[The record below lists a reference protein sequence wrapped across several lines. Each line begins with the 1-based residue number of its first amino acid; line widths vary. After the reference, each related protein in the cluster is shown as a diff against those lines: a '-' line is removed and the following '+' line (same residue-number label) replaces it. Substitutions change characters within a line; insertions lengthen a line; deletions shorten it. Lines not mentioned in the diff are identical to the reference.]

1 MNETQ
6 PERTRIHTVITRSAI
21 LHVEDALEIGKL
33 RLRLYRYRRG
43 EGAEAS
49 AYHYLDVADARVLF
63 SDLAW
68 GRLRERFVDYKGSP
82 TARDGG
88 PLSRVLR
95 VEDVG
100 DQARNPIVFEIQN
113 GPGEVIGEGAIK
125 PAGEPDSKVAI
136 LMGRREARKLAF
148 AVLEYLQAWAVARA
162 ISRPPAASAQPPQ
175 PEQLVLEF
183 APAGAESGGNGQEPE
198 AESPPAPV
206 TPTDFWSAVY
216 ARWPDYDEGQRE
228 GQRLLDRAG
237 GDFGQALRLLR
248 GS

>member
-6 PERTRIHTVITRSAI
+6 PERTRIHTVIT
-21 LHVEDALEIGKL
+21 HVEDALEIGKL
-33 RLRLYRYRRG
+33 RLRLYRYKRG

-100 DQARNPIVFEIQN
+100 DKARNPIVFEVQN
-113 GPGEVIGEGAIK
+113 GPGEVIGEGAVK
-125 PAGEPDSKVAI
+125 PVGEPDAKVAI
-136 LMGRREARKLAF
+136 LLSRWEARKLAF
-148 AVLEYLQAWAVARA
+148 AVSEYLLAHAVARA
-162 ISRPPAASAQPPQ
+162 MSEQPAAPAQ
-175 PEQLVLEF
+175 PEQLALEL
-183 APAGAESGGNGQEPE
+183 PPGAEAGGNGGEPE
-198 AESPPAPV
+198 AESPPPPV
-206 TPTDFWSAVY
+206 TPTDFWRAVY
-216 ARWPDYDEGQRE
+216 ARWPDHDEGQRE
-228 GQRLLDRAG
+228 GQRLLRQAD
-237 GDFGQALRLLR
+237 GDFAAALRRLR
-248 GS
+248 GG